1 MGKKR
6 QGFREVIRES
16 LPEPLVKVLKKHK
29 CLTSFIEEYEASIT
43 CYVDR
48 EKVLRYDLTIFD
60 DKNTRKNS
68 TVIKT
73 ISRLHKFE
81 ALSDA
86 AKLD

>member
-6 QGFREVIRES
+6 NGFREVIRDS

-29 CLTSFIEEYEASIT
+29 CLTSFIEEYESSIT

-48 EKVLRYDLTIFD
+48 KRVLQYDIRSFENKDTRRNTTIM
-60 DKNTRKNS
+60 
-68 TVIKT
+68 KT
-73 ISRLHKFE
+73 ISRLHAFE
-81 ALSDA
+81 ALSEA